1 MAGHLLGVLEPSVVF
16 QVDRDAGCPPGVTFD
31 RGEKTREA
39 NFADRFGVSPSTL
52 YRSAAGPESP
62 MMLMLYAQSESASSM
77 PSHRKLGMRPFRT
90 QTDSGN
96 ESRKQKN
103 PFVTYPKESRFHLEI
118 RFPLTGISCIVVRS
132 ELKSALRLKIS
143 FSAG

>member
-1 MAGHLLGVLEPSVVF
+1 M
-16 QVDRDAGCPPGVTFD
+16 TFY
-31 RGEKTREA
+31 GSEKTREA

-52 YRSAAGPESP
+52 LYRNAAGPESP
-62 MMLMLYAQSESASSM
+62 KMLMMYAQSESASSM

-118 RFPLTGISCIVVRS
+118 RFPLTGISCIVVRG